1 MELFTF
7 LKMGASLDR
16 CVVITIADGK
26 TTTERYGALHAV
38 AESLANFDAREAQ
51 CFKPEDR
58 QALLAVI
65 ESSFGGFNQFNHW
78 ARTIFSMRLQAELHQ
93 PITPE
98 ASDIIDQAYWAG
110 VGLSREEAL
119 KSRHERRSCSK
130 SARLLMQRIL
140 SAAGDRIGVA
150 PGAPAP
156 GTASLV

>member
-78 ARTIFSMRLQAELHQ
+78 ARTIFSMRLQAELPQ

-98 ASDIIDQAYWAG
+98 AS
-110 VGLSREEAL
+110 EEAL

-150 PGAPAP
+150 LGAPAP